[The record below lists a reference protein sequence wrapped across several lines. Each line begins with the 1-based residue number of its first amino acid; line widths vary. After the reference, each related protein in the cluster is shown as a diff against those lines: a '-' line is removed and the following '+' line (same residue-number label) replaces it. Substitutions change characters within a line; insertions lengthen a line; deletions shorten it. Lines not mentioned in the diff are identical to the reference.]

1 MNAPT
6 ATTSHFIRSPP
17 PSIASTSAGSHDKK
31 RPKQFAAHTARKK
44 YADGPRLAVERPVV
58 HELSIATSL
67 VEAVCEEL
75 PRLNGATVR
84 AIRIR
89 VGSLSGV
96 SCDALMFS
104 FDAAT
109 DGSPIAGSSL
119 EIERTDGR
127 ELEVV
132 ALEVIDA
139 GSADR

>member
-1 MNAPT
+1 M
-6 ATTSHFIRSPP
+6 
-17 PSIASTSAGSHDKK
+17 
-31 RPKQFAAHTARKK
+31 
-44 YADGPRLAVERPVV
+44 

-96 SCDALMFS
+96 SSDALLFS
-104 FDAAT
+104 FDAAA
-109 DGSPIAGSSL
+109 DGSPIAGSLL

-132 ALEVIDA
+132 ALEVIDVA
-139 GSADR
+139 SADR